1 MLRFIWNSRLGTP
14 ERTPGEHRGER
25 DQATK
30 TAQPRGAN
38 RSHQKE
44 KTNGST
50 NGCNREA
57 QTPGSPAGDSQ
68 KTERRGAKE
77 EAKPTQKEQKKSE
90 STEPKQRT
98 PERTP
103 GERRGSRDQKGH
115 SSQSS
120 MREISSQ
127 LWWGP
132 SSTRTYSFGAQ
143 QSVLSMIS

>member
-1 MLRFIWNSRLGTP
+1 MRVIWNSRLGTP
-14 ERTPGEHRGER
+14 ERTPGERRGER

-77 EAKPTQKEQKKSE
+77 EAKPTQKEQNKSE

-98 PERTP
+98 PVVTP
-103 GERRGSRDQKGH
+103 GERLGAGVVGAGTSRVEEHATSASHRCKQINEADLGGRVGSSRLG
-115 SSQSS
+115 
-120 MREISSQ
+120 
-127 LWWGP
+127 
-132 SSTRTYSFGAQ
+132 
-143 QSVLSMIS
+143 